1 MLIHGELQFPHH
13 SNLVLRQ
20 LIRTGIIF
28 AYLGAQRILLRVRL
42 VTAICLDPFLNLGVS
57 VIDHAQA
64 LVILSVFVGNLILDE
79 LDFLGQV
86 LHTVDPVVEDQARIE
101 GLGLRH
107 PLVDKVDGQVVP
119 RHG

>member
-1 MLIHGELQFPHH
+1 
-13 SNLVLRQ
+13 
-20 LIRTGIIF
+20 
-28 AYLGAQRILLRVRL
+28 
-42 VTAICLDPFLNLGVS
+42 
-57 VIDHAQA
+57 
-64 LVILSVFVGNLILDE
+64 
-79 LDFLGQV
+79 